1 MSPPSDPSRTGPVLV
16 WFRQDLRLA
25 DNPALHHAA
34 RTGRPVVPVYVLDD
48 ETPGDWRPGGA
59 SRWWLHHS
67 LAALAADLARLG
79 SPLILRRG
87 RADVA
92 IRTLVGETGA
102 DTVVWNRCY
111 EPYAIARDSQIKADL
126 KAAGIEVLSHPG
138 NVLNEP
144 WTVQTGA
151 GQPYKVFT
159 PFSRAVFARTDPG
172 APLPR
177 PDRLA
182 PPPRMPE
189 SERLA
194 DWGLHPSDPD
204 WSTGFTPLW
213 TPGEAGAWARL
224 ERFLAT
230 ACVGYREGRDIPGR
244 DGTSRLSPHLHFGEI
259 SALDVWRQ
267 GQALAARD
275 SRPLCREH
283 VDAFLR
289 EIVWRDF
296 GQNLLYHFPTLPDRP
311 LNPRFESF
319 PWTNDPAALRAWT
332 RGRTGYPIVD
342 AGIRQLWATGW
353 MHNRV
358 RMIVGSLLVKH
369 LLLPWREG
377 ERWFW
382 DTLVD
387 ADLGNNAAGWQWIAG
402 CGADAAPYFRVF
414 NPVLQGQKFDPDG
427 AYVRTWVPELANLP
441 AQFIH
446 APWRAPE
453 DALRRAGVRLGDDY
467 PRPIIDHAAG
477 RDRALAAFAEIK
489 DNSDAA

>member
-1 MSPPSDPSRTGPVLV
+1 MSAKTDPKPSGPILV

-34 RTGRPVVPVYVLDD
+34 RSGRPVVPVYVLDD
-48 ETPGDWRPGGA
+48 ETPGDWRMGGA

-67 LAALAADLARLG
+67 LAALAADLERLG

-92 IRTLVGETGA
+92 IRTLVAETGA
-102 DTVVWNRCY
+102 EAVVWNRCY

-126 KAAGIEVLSHPG
+126 KADGIEATSCPG

-144 WTVQTGA
+144 WTVLTGG
-151 GQPYKVFT
+151 GQAYKVFT
-159 PFSRAVFARTDPG
+159 PFSRAVVARTDTGP
-172 APLPR
+172 PLPR
-177 PDRLA
+177 PERLTA
-182 PPPRMPE
+182 PVRAPL
-189 SERLA
+189 SERLE
-194 DWGLHPSDPD
+194 DWELLPTKPD

-213 TPGEAGAWARL
+213 TPGEAGAWTRL
-224 ERFLAT
+224 EQFLST
-230 ACVGYREGRDIPGR
+230 TCVGYRDGRNIPGQ

-259 SALDVWRQ
+259 SAKDVWRQ

-275 SRPLCREH
+275 KRASCREN
-283 VDAFLR
+283 VDSFLR
-289 EIVWRDF
+289 EVIWRDF
-296 GQNLLYHFPTLPDRP
+296 SQNLLYHFPTLPDRP
-311 LNPRFESF
+311 LNQRFEAF
-319 PWTNDPAALRAWT
+319 PWASDPAALKAWR

-342 AGIRQLWATGW
+342 AGMRQLWTTGW

-369 LLLPWREG
+369 LLLPWQEG

-387 ADLGNNAAGWQWIAG
+387 ADLANNAAGWQWIAG

-414 NPVLQGQKFDPDG
+414 NPILQGEKFDPDG
-427 AYVRTWVPELANLP
+427 AYVRTWVPELAKLP
-441 AQFIH
+441 AKFIH
-446 APWRAPE
+446 APWTAPE
-453 DALRRAGVRLGDDY
+453 DVLRQAGVGLGTTY
-467 PRPIIDHAAG
+467 PRPVVDHAAG
-477 RDRALAAFAEIK
+477 RERALAAFAEIK
-489 DNSDAA
+489 DNNDAA